1 MMSIGEPQGQGTGEE
16 PDRWEDLVRRIT
28 AAAAFELARRRSEES
43 VTLIFARWSRRLIP
57 AAAVVA
63 ALSGTLLGV
72 HGLGVAGQDET
83 LPTLAEAMTPE
94 PLALWFDATDEPT
107 LVEMVSALEEVNR

>member
-1 MMSIGEPQGQGTGEE
+1 MMSIPRSRGQGNGKE

-63 ALSGTLLGV
+63 ALSSALLGV
-72 HGLGVAGQDET
+72 HGLGVSGPDET
-83 LPTLAEAMTPE
+83 SPTLAEAMTPG
-94 PLALWFDATDEPT
+94 PLALWFHSTNEPT
-107 LVEMVSALEEVNR
+107 LVEMVSALEEVSR